1 MKKLIAPLM
10 LMLVL
15 LMAVGLVSAQSNL
28 PGSGWKSG
36 QTIQNVG
43 GSNATIVFDAYN
55 TSGQAFPCGQKQA
68 PPGGSV
74 NFLTDVDCATVQPGF
89 VGSAVVSA
97 DQPIAATV
105 NVNNKPTGAAA
116 GQYTGTDG
124 SNVATTIN
132 FPLVKHNHSGR
143 TTTFYVQNA
152 STSPNTITATFIVN
166 GVTKTKNYSGVAA
179 NAMVVIT
186 PADAGVAAGQGQV
199 GALTVTGTQPMAGS
213 ALEHE
218 HSAAVAQ
225 NLQAWRGF
233 TPNDLDKTV
242 FCPLVRNAYG
252 SRQQTTGINVQNVSN
267 ANLVATITYKTSS
280 NQTIGPFQSPSLAP
294 GQAHTFAQ
302 SQQLAA
308 GTLASATITSNAGNI
323 AAVVN
328 DRSLLDPQGTF
339 GRFTT
344 YACFPGKNATTT
356 INLPQVVE
364 FRGSN
369 PVNTTG
375 PQVQN
380 VGSQPT
386 KITMTYT
393 LGNGSKVVFETVDAI
408 PAGGFANFYG
418 TSQGTPN
425 TPTIVKSGSAASTAN
440 QLMGAV
446 ATASQPIV
454 VVVNESSVSG
464 SNIQDTKNYEG
475 FNQ

>member
-1 MKKLIAPLM
+1 MM

-15 LMAVGLVSAQSNL
+15 LTAVGLVAAQGSNL

-43 GSNATIVFDAYN
+43 GSNATIVFDAYS
-55 TSGQAFPCGQKQA
+55 TTGQAFSCGQRQA
-68 PPGGSV
+68 APGAAV
-74 NFLTDVDCATVQPGF
+74 NFLTDVDCASVQPGF

-105 NVNNKPTGAAA
+105 NVNNKGTGAAA

-124 SNVATTIN
+124 SNVATTIY

-152 STSPNTITATFIVN
+152 STSANNITATFVVN
-166 GVTKTKNYSGVAA
+166 GVTKTKTYNNVPA

-225 NLQAWRGF
+225 NLQAWRAF
-233 TPNDLDKTV
+233 TPNDLDSKV
-242 FCPLVRNAYG
+242 YCPLVRNAYG
-252 SRQQTTGINVQNVSN
+252 SRLQTTGINVQNVSN
-267 ANLVATITYKTSS
+267 AALVATIRYTTSTGAS
-280 NQTIGPFQSPSLAP
+280 VGPFSSPTLQP
-294 GQAHTFAQ
+294 GQAHTFPQ
-302 SQQLAA
+302 SSQLAA
-308 GTLASATITSNAGNI
+308 NTLASAVIESSAGNI

-328 DRSLLDPQGTF
+328 DRSLDPGTVP

-344 YACFPGKNATTT
+344 FACFPGKNATNT

-380 VGSQPT
+380 VGTQAT

-393 LGNGSKVVFETVDAI
+393 LSNGSKVVFETVNPV
-408 PAGGFANFYG
+408 PAGGFANFFG

-425 TPTIVKSGSAASTAN
+425 TPTVVKQGNAAATAN

-446 ATASQPIV
+446 ATANQPIV
-454 VVVNESSVSG
+454 AVVNESSVSG
-464 SNIQDTKNYEG
+464 SGIQDTKNYEG

>member
-132 FPLVKHNHSGR
+132 FPLVKHNHSSR

-166 GVTKTKNYSGVAA
+166 GVTKTKNYPGVPA

-233 TPNDLDKTV
+233 TPNDLDSTV
-242 FCPLVRNAYG
+242 YCPLVRNAHT
-252 SRQQTTGINVQNVSN
+252 SKLQTTGINVQNVSN

-302 SQQLAA
+302 AQQLPA
-308 GTLASATITSNAGNI
+308 GTLASAIISSSAGNI

-328 DRSLLDPQGTF
+328 DRSLDANTVP

-344 YACFPGKNATTT
+344 YACFPDKNATNT

-364 FRGSN
+364 FRGAN

-380 VGSQPT
+380 VGTQAT

-393 LGNGSKVVFETVDAI
+393 LGNGSKVVFETQNTV

-418 TSQGTPN
+418 VSTSPAGLV
-425 TPTIVKSGSAASTAN
+425 VKQGSAAATAN

-464 SNIQDTKNYEG
+464 GNIQDTKNYEG